1 MGKEEEEEVNGMGCD
16 RIEVYRDYERVL
28 GMEETAENWRRN
40 RGNEKKDDGSAIWIR
55 VSGRESAK
63 AKTRL

>member
-40 RGNEKKDDGSAIWIR
+40 R
-55 VSGRESAK
+55 
-63 AKTRL
+63 